1 MNKRNT
7 NIHFDIETKERPAYN
22 ESVSQKFIRSFLR
35 SAKHSIATTFRWA
48 WLYGKISYAQEGEDI
63 ILQKL
68 FAHKKTGFYVDVGA
82 HHPYRYSNTFW
93 FYRRGWK
100 GINIDATPG
109 AMRAFEITRS
119 RDTNLEVAISD
130 RLKKLSYYLFEDGAL
145 NTLSHE
151 AAEAVITS
159 KQSKLMGKEKITTV
173 PLKTIL
179 DRWLPRNK
187 KIDFL
192 SIDVEGADLQV
203 LKSNNWKKY
212 APQVVVI
219 EVLYSE
225 SVEKV
230 NLNPVARFL
239 KRKGYELIAR
249 TFNTAFFRKKQK

>member
-1 MNKRNT
+1 MRKRNT
-7 NIHFDIETKERPAYN
+7 TIHFDIETNERPAYN
-22 ESVSQKFIRSFLR
+22 RSVSQKFIRLFLR
-35 SAKHSIATTFRWA
+35 SAKQSIATTFRLA

-63 ILQKL
+63 VLQKL

-93 FYRRGWK
+93 FYKHGWK

-109 AMRAFEITRS
+109 SMRAFGLTRP
-119 RDTNLEVAISD
+119 RDINLEVAIND

-151 AAEAVITS
+151 TAETVIAS
-159 KQSKLMGKEKITTV
+159 KQSKLIGKVKIATV

-179 DRWLPRNK
+179 DRWMPRNK

-203 LKSNNWKKY
+203 LHSNNWKRY
-212 APQVVVI
+212 APQVIVI
-219 EVLYSE
+219 EVLHSE

-230 NLNPVARFL
+230 NLTPVARFL
-239 KRKGYELIAR
+239 KRKGYELVAR